1 MVVAS
6 RRSLE
11 SLLRLLEDKEGIES
25 GQELGRNG
33 RISQCVQI
41 GRKGEEVITF
51 FVQKRDEFIVESHLV
66 KQ

>member
-33 RISQCVQI
+33 RISQCVQK

-51 FVQKRDEFIVESHLV
+51 LSWHEDKSVS
-66 KQ
+66 

>member
-33 RISQCVQI
+33 RISQCVKI
-41 GRKGEEVITF
+41 RRKGEEVITF
-51 FVQKRDEFIVESHLV
+51 LSWHEEKSVS
-66 KQ
+66 